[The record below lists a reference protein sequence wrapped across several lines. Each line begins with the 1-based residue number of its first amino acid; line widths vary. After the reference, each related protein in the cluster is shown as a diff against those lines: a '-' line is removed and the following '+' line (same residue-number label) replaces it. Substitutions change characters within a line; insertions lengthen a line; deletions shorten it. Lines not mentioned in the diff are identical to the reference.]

1 MLQKGKIFVSAIV
14 VVLFLAGAVPLR
26 AAGHD
31 EHRKC
36 EQRIHNAEARLQN
49 AIRKHGE
56 RSRQAEKRRRELED
70 VRAHC
75 RY

>member
-14 VVLFLAGAVPLR
+14 VALFLAGSVPALATGR
-26 AAGHD
+26 GERH
-31 EHRKC
+31 C

-56 RSRQAEKRRRELED
+56 RSRQAEKRRRELEE